1 MSDAPRRGSLFVIFL
16 TVFIDLL
23 GFGMVLPLLP
33 IYAKLLPEMREMTA
47 GRQELTVGLLMSSF
61 SAMQFL
67 FAPLWGRLSDRIGRR
82 PVLMVGLA
90 GSVMFYTLFG
100 LAAQWGSLTWL
111 FVARI
116 GAGLAG
122 ATISTTQAYIA
133 DSTTLEGRSK
143 GMALIGAAFGLGF
156 TFGPALGALSLWL
169 SGEESLSPWPGYL
182 AAGLSMI
189 ALMMAVFRLPESLPP
204 GGARSEHKLLDWRA
218 LSDAISMPSVALLIL
233 ASFVSIFAF
242 ANFESTLSRLLLY
255 KADAAQQVQENGA
268 HHFPAQLLLVF
279 CYIGLVLSF
288 AQGFLVRR
296 LAGKISDERLTTLG
310 ATVSIVGFGLLALAS
325 YQVHIPSLLGAL
337 TVAIVGFAMV
347 TPSLNALISRR
358 SDPAR
363 QGGILGLNQS
373 AGALA
378 RIVGPVT
385 GFSLLGW
392 AHDRPWGHTLPYWAA
407 TVLMCV
413 GAALIAV
420 AVRGGKDFGK

>member
-1 MSDAPRRGSLFVIFL
+1 MSDAPRRGSLLVIFL

-23 GFGMVLPLLP
+23 GFGMVIPLLP
-33 IYAKLLPEMREMTA
+33 IYANLLPDMRGLT
-47 GRQELTVGLLMSSF
+47 ELQQGLTIGMLMSSF
-61 SAMQFL
+61 SIMQFL

-90 GSVMFYTLFG
+90 GSVIFYAMFG
-100 LAAQWGSLTWL
+100 LAAQWLSLTLL

-116 GAGLAG
+116 GAGVAG

-156 TFGPALGALSLWL
+156 TIGPAVGVLSLWL
-169 SGEESLSPWPGYL
+169 SGEESLSPWPGFV
-182 AAGLSMI
+182 AAGLSFV
-189 ALMMAVFRLPESLPP
+189 ALLLAIFRLPESLPP
-204 GGARSEHKLLDWRA
+204 GGAQSQHKLFDLQA
-218 LSDAISMPSVALLIL
+218 LSDAVTMPSVAMLIL
-233 ASFVSIFAF
+233 AAFVSLLAF
-242 ANFESTLSRLLLY
+242 ASFESTLSMLLQYKSDASIHAHERGVHRL
-255 KADAAQQVQENGA
+255 
-268 HHFPAQLLLVF
+268 PAQLMLVF

-296 LAGKISDERLTTLG
+296 LAGRISDERLSSLG
-310 ATVSIVGFGLLALAS
+310 SIIAVIGFALLALAS
-325 YQVHIPSLLGAL
+325 YQVHIPSLMGAL
-337 TVAIVGFAMV
+337 TVAIIGFAMI

-378 RIVGPVT
+378 RIIAPVS
-385 GFSLLGW
+385 GNFLLKI
-392 AHDRPWGHTLPYWAA
+392 HHTYPYWAA
-407 TVLMCV
+407 TGLMLV
-413 GAALIAV
+413 GAVLIAI
-420 AVRGGKDFGK
+420 AARSGKDFEV

>member
-1 MSDAPRRGSLFVIFL
+1 MTDAPRRGSLFVIFL

-23 GFGMVLPLLP
+23 GFGMVIPLLP
-33 IYAKLLPEMREMTA
+33 IYAKLLPAMREMSDNQQ
-47 GRQELTVGLLMSSF
+47 GLTIGLLMSSF

-90 GSVMFYTLFG
+90 GSVVCYLLFG
-100 LAAQWGSLTWL
+100 LAAQWASLLWL

-116 GAGLAG
+116 GAGVAG

-156 TFGPALGALSLWL
+156 TIGPAFGAVSLWL
-169 SGEESLSPWPGYL
+169 SGEDALSPWPGYF
-182 AAGLSMI
+182 AAGLSFL
-189 ALMMAVFRLPESLPP
+189 ALMMAIFRLPESLPP
-204 GGARSEHKLLDWRA
+204 GGAHSAHRILDLRA
-218 LSDAISMPSVALLIL
+218 LSDALTMPSVALLIL
-233 ASFVSIFAF
+233 AAFVSILAF
-242 ANFESTLSRLLLY
+242 ATFESTLSLLLQY
-255 KADAAQQVQENGA
+255 KADAAAHAQERGV
-268 HHFPAQLLLVF
+268 HRLPAQLLLVF

-296 LAGKISDERLTTLG
+296 LAGKISDERLTSLG
-310 ATVSIVGFGLLALAS
+310 SIVAILGFGLLALAS
-325 YQVHIPSLLGAL
+325 YEVNIPSLLGAL
-337 TVAIVGFAMV
+337 TVAIIGFAMI

-358 SDPAR
+358 SDPTR

-385 GFSLLGW
+385 GNWLL
-392 AHDRPWGHTLPYWAA
+392 ARNHTWPYWAA
-407 TVLMCV
+407 TALMLS
-413 GAALIAV
+413 GATLIAI
-420 AVRGGKDFGK
+420 AVRSGKDFEK